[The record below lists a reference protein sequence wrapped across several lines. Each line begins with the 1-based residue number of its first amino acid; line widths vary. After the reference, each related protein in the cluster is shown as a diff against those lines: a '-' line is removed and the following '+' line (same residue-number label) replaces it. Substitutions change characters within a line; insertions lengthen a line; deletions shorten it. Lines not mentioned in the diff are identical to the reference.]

1 MSHNS
6 LACPSF
12 QEMLSLRLLSKALQI
27 KIYNTMIL
35 PFVLYRVERL
45 CINLRKGR
53 NLQVSE
59 NKIPRKIFISQKDEV
74 NGDTRIV

>member
-1 MSHNS
+1 
-6 LACPSF
+6 
-12 QEMLSLRLLSKALQI
+12 MLSLRLLSKALQI